1 MKLYLHVLL
10 LSAFCSN
17 ISILDSM
24 DDAKCMLTVSFH
36 YLSLKLLYSRVA
48 TTVLSKLIGENV
60 GYTLVQDEVK
70 HSDNYTLKNS
80 DPRVLMRL
88 KCEQEFQARK

>member
-1 MKLYLHVLL
+1 MHIYG
-10 LSAFCSN
+10 
-17 ISILDSM
+17 D
-24 DDAKCMLTVSFH
+24 SFH
-36 YLSLKLLYSRVA
+36 YLKLLYSRVA

-80 DPRVLMRL
+80 DSRVLMRL